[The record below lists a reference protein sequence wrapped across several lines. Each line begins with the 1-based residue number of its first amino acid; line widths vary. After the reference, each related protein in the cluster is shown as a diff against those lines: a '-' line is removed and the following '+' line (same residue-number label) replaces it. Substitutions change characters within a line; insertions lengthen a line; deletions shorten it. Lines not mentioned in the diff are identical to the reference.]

1 MKIISGVSELEIFL
15 SKRSKNKSLGFVPTM
30 GALHQGHLSLVKK
43 SIAQNNISLCSIFV
57 NPTQFNNTNDLDG
70 YPVRLDA
77 DLKILKEIGCDI
89 VFTPT
94 KTEIYPEGFTAR
106 SYDFGSLDKV
116 MEGANRPGHFEGVAM
131 VVSRLFEIIQP
142 QRAYFGEK
150 DFQQLA
156 IIRSLAAQSFKNI
169 EIVPCP
175 ILREPDGLAMSSRN
189 LLLDENHRAAAPRIY
204 QRLLSI
210 HKQAKTKTVAEL
222 KQWVVQEF
230 NSDKDLS
237 LEYIEISDAAS
248 LEKTSRWSDYQ
259 IHIACIAVLAGSVR
273 LIDNILLEI
282 N

>member
-15 SKRSKNKSLGFVPTM
+15 RKRSKNKSLGFVPTM

-43 SIAQNNISLCSIFV
+43 SMAQNNISLCSIFV
-57 NPTQFNNTNDLDG
+57 NPTQFNNTNDLG
-70 YPVRLDA
+70 SYPVRLDA
-77 DLKILKEIGCDI
+77 DLKILEEIGCDI
-89 VFTPT
+89 VFTPS
-94 KTEIYPEGFTAR
+94 KTEMYPEGFAAR

-156 IIRSLAAQSFKNI
+156 IIRSLTAQSFKNI

-189 LLLDENHRAAAPRIY
+189 LLLDENLRAAAPRIY
-204 QRLLSI
+204 QRLLGL
-210 HKQAKTKTVAEL
+210 HKQTKTKTVSEL
-222 KQWVVQEF
+222 KQWVVEEF
-230 NSDKDLS
+230 NSDKDLR

-248 LEKTSRWSDYQ
+248 LKKTMQWSDYQ
-259 IHIACIAVLAGSVR
+259 KHIACIAVLAGSVR

>member
-15 SKRSKNKSLGFVPTM
+15 RKRSKNKSLGFVPTM

-43 SIAQNNISLCSIFV
+43 SMAQNNISLCSIFV
-57 NPTQFNNTNDLDG
+57 NPTQFNNTNDLG
-70 YPVRLDA
+70 SYPVRLDA
-77 DLKILKEIGCDI
+77 DLKILEEIGCDI
-89 VFTPT
+89 VFTPS
-94 KTEIYPEGFTAR
+94 KTEMYPEGFAAR

-142 QRAYFGEK
+142 QRAYFGER

-156 IIRSLAAQSFKNI
+156 IIRSLTAQSFKNI

-189 LLLDENHRAAAPRIY
+189 LLLDENLRAAAPRIY
-204 QRLLSI
+204 QRLLGL
-210 HKQAKTKTVAEL
+210 HKQTKTKTVAEL
-222 KQWVVQEF
+222 KQWVVEEF
-230 NSDKDLS
+230 NSDKDLR
-237 LEYIEISDAAS
+237 LEYIEISDASS
-248 LEKTSRWSDYQ
+248 LKKTMQWSDYQ
-259 IHIACIAVLAGSVR
+259 KHIACIAVLAGSVR